1 MQIPCVCEVKASH
14 FLPCALLPPQACKPQ
29 LIGKH
34 RGAHKALSL
43 LIARS

>member
-14 FLPCALLPPQACKPQ
+14 FLPPSLLPLQACKPQ
-29 LIGKH
+29 LMGKH
-34 RGAHKALSL
+34 TGPHKALWM

>member
-14 FLPCALLPPQACKPQ
+14 FLPRSLLPPQACKPQ
-29 LIGKH
+29 LMGKH
-34 RGAHKALSL
+34 TGTHKALSM